1 MLCQLVKLNI
11 FFSLLDDEE
20 DVHYCGRC
28 KLSFTDLS
36 EYIKHKA
43 NKVCRDANK
52 STLTEVVNKLPISPS
67 PSPEKS
73 KQKSST
79 NATGSPTANAGEK
92 SQEEEEKSDSSSE
105 KRVEVQFLEPLVAGG
120 SDSGRSAGD
129 EDDSKPSKCYFTKQ
143 CVHVTPKYY
152 CNTLFP
158 QNKCLVAYFK

>member
-1 MLCQLVKLNI
+1 M
-11 FFSLLDDEE
+11 
-20 DVHYCGRC
+20 
-28 KLSFTDLS
+28 SFTDLS

-73 KQKSST
+73 KQKST
-79 NATGSPTANAGEK
+79 NATASPATNAGEK
-92 SQEEEEKSDSSSE
+92 SQEDEEKSDSSSE

-129 EDDSKPSKCYFTKQ
+129 EDDNKPSKCYFTKQ

-152 CNTLFP
+152 RNNVFLKISAWLRISNRLF
-158 QNKCLVAYFK
+158 A